1 MKLFVELFAVSF
13 LNIAV
18 LALMSIIGIYGL
30 FV

>member
-1 MKLFVELFAVSF
+1 MKFFVELFAVSF